1 MIREIL
7 NPMLTQLIN
16 ARILTPQGWLKDG
29 SVLIRDGKILEVT
42 NCDLA
47 VIGAQLID
55 VKGMYVLPG
64 GVEIHAHG
72 GGGRDFME
80 CTEDAFRGAVQ
91 THMKYGTTSIFP
103 TLSSSTVPM
112 IEQAAETCTKMMA
125 EKDSPI
131 LGLHLE
137 GHYLNMAMAG
147 GQMPENIK
155 NPDPNEYIPIVE
167 NWHCIKRWDAAPE
180 LPGAMQFGKY
190 ITGKG
195 ILASVAHTQ
204 AEFEDIRTAYEAGY
218 THATHFYNAMPGF
231 HKRRE
236 YKYEGTVESI
246 YLMDDMTVE
255 VVADGIHVPP
265 TILRLVYKIKGVERM
280 CAITDALACAASD
293 SKEAFDPRVI
303 IEDGVC
309 KLADHSALA
318 GSVATMDRLIRT
330 MVQKA
335 IIYDRIISSDAW
347 DALMENEYYYNIHRG
362 LLNGFPGT
370 VLALLNIMFG
380 LWALAAS
387 VSCSGNRPA
396 AAPSAVGVWADR
408 DCELLRTERFALL
421 FESNGDTTTSLLQ
434 RMDATDTVLLGK
446 TVFTP
451 DSVLMQYVH
460 RPGEARQY
468 ADPGAVQP
476 DGRLRIVV
484 EGRERMLEKIESF
497 AVSAP
502 YEMLKASPLEIGFCI
517 QQWSL
522 GTRCRCENGSISFE
536 AGTNRHSYTFNIE
549 PGFVYCRAARLRFN
563 ERGGLFA
570 QNIRMMANARE
581 HTAFRR
587 SPQTSDRT
595 TIIFPAM

>member
-1 MIREIL
+1 
-7 NPMLTQLIN
+7 MLTQLIN

-47 VIGAQLID
+47 VIGAQLVD

-80 CTEDAFRGAVQ
+80 CTEDAFHAAVR

-112 IEQAAETCTKMMA
+112 ITQAAETCTKMMA

-147 GQMPENIK
+147 GQIPENIK

-167 NWHCIKRWDAAPE
+167 NWSCIKRWDAAPE

-190 ITGKG
+190 ITAKG

-246 YLMDDMTVE
+246 YLLNDMTVE

-265 TILRLVYKIKGVERM
+265 TILRLVYKIKGVERT
-280 CAITDALACAASD
+280 CLITDALACAASD
-293 SKEAFDPRVI
+293 SQEAFDPRVI

-330 MVQKA
+330 VVQKA
-335 IIYDRIISSDAW
+335 EIPLADAVRMASETPAKIMGVYDRKGSLQKGKDADIIVMDE
-347 DALMENEYYYNIHRG
+347 D
-362 LLNGFPGT
+362 
-370 VLALLNIMFG
+370 LNIR
-380 LWALAAS
+380 A
-387 VSCSGNRPA
+387 
-396 AAPSAVGVWADR
+396 VWAMGKLVP
-408 DCELLRTERFALL
+408 E
-421 FESNGDTTTSLLQ
+421 
-434 RMDATDTVLLGK
+434 TDTL
-446 TVFTP
+446 
-451 DSVLMQYVH
+451 S
-460 RPGEARQY
+460 
-468 ADPGAVQP
+468 
-476 DGRLRIVV
+476 
-484 EGRERMLEKIESF
+484 
-497 AVSAP
+497 
-502 YEMLKASPLEIGFCI
+502 
-517 QQWSL
+517 
-522 GTRCRCENGSISFE
+522 
-536 AGTNRHSYTFNIE
+536 
-549 PGFVYCRAARLRFN
+549 
-563 ERGGLFA
+563 
-570 QNIRMMANARE
+570 
-581 HTAFRR
+581 
-587 SPQTSDRT
+587 
-595 TIIFPAM
+595 